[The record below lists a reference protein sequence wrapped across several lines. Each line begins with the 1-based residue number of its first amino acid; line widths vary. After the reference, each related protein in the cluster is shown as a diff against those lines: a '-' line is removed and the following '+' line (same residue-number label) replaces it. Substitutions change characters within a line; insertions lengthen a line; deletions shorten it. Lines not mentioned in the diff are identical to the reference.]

1 MEATSK
7 KHTTLKMDTNSC
19 KPLREVV
26 FETIRSAIVHGDLKP
41 GERLMEVKLA
51 NELGVSRTPVRES
64 IRKLDL
70 EGLVKM
76 VPRKG
81 AYVTPMSITDLR
93 EMMEIRGALEALVA
107 ELAAQRATEADL
119 DKMKRSNQKFEDC
132 VEKNDGP
139 GIIDND
145 ILFHEAFY
153 QSSGNTRLQNM
164 IHTLREQMLRF
175 RVEYVR
181 RIAMKKPLPG
191 QHNEIIAGIENH
203 DSERA
208 GRAALRHIKLTED
221 DMLVL
226 LADDEA
232 FENDQ

>member
-1 MEATSK
+1 MMEDRNK
-7 KHTTLKMDTNSC
+7 KHTVLKMDTNSC

-26 FETIRSAIVHGDLKP
+26 FETIRSAIVHGTLKP

-64 IRKLDL
+64 IRKLEL
-70 EGLVKM
+70 EGLVEM

-107 ELAAQRATEADL
+107 ELAAQRASAEDI
-119 DKMKRSNQKFEDC
+119 DKMKRSNRKFEDS

-153 QSSGNTRLQNM
+153 QSSGNGRLENM

-181 RIAMKKPLPG
+181 RIALKKPLPG
-191 QHNEIIAGIENH
+191 QHRQIIDAIERH
-203 DSERA
+203 DSEGA
-208 GRAALRHIKLTED
+208 SQAALRHIKLTED

-232 FENDQ
+232 FENK